1 MAALEALL
9 FFVLMPAGVFVIAS
23 ILLWSAAEETLRSFP
38 VDAFP
43 DWGMGRL
50 PVAIALAA
58 APVPLSLVWGFLAIG
73 GLNAASS

>member
-43 DWGMGRL
+43 DWEKGRRPWPSL
-50 PVAIALAA
+50 WPQPQSRSASCGDSLRSAA
-58 APVPLSLVWGFLAIG
+58 
-73 GLNAASS
+73 